1 MSFLCEDQSRQN
13 LGGQIAPMRSRAW
26 VRSLGAF
33 PTDKCLFKPDAQA
46 DKKSGVAPIS
56 RHWCSSGG
64 LWPQGPVDR
73 AIADLDVVV
82 KADPKNP
89 PLIHE
94 RGAMK
99 AKMGDRRRAEALT
112 CGPAAP
118 ERPR

>member
-1 MSFLCEDQSRQN
+1 VHFPPISALSSRTPK
-13 LGGQIAPMRSRAW
+13 LTRSRAW
-26 VRSLGAF
+26 LPFRGIG
-33 PTDKCLFKPDAQA
+33 AQA
-46 DKKSGVAPIS
+46 AA
-56 RHWCSSGG
+56 
-64 LWPQGPVDR
+64 PVDR
-73 AIADLDVVV
+73 AIADLDVVI

-99 AKMGDRRRAEALT
+99 AKMGDFRRAEALT